1 MKRIIACVALVLA
14 VSAVS
19 TLYAQQGQM
28 DPAARTAAM
37 KQRLKD
43 ELKFTDLQ
51 ADSVTAIQQEFRPQI
66 RAIFQDQSL
75 SQDEKQTK
83 MAAIGDQAD
92 KRIQPILGD
101 ELFKKYKTW
110 REANRP
116 QRGGGGKGNQ

>member
-1 MKRIIACVALVLA
+1 MKRIIACAALVLA
-14 VSAVS
+14 VSTVS

-28 DPAARTAAM
+28 DPATRAAAM

-51 ADSVTAIQQEFRPQI
+51 ADSVTAIQQEFRPQM

-75 SQDEKQTK
+75 SQDEKQAK
-83 MAAIGDQAD
+83 LGALGDQAD

-101 ELFKKYKTW
+101 DLFKKYKAW

-116 QRGGGGKGNQ
+116 QRGGGGRGNQ